1 MLQARG
7 LGENGSDQ
15 TALQVEGVAQSAS
28 RCGLLTLLSSWP
40 WRTPL
45 SLQYS
50 CMAEGGGPALGTS
63 LPPALLPQS
72 PCVVEPC

>member
-7 LGENGSDQ
+7 LGENGSAE
-15 TALQVEGVAQSAS
+15 TALQVERVAQSAS
-28 RCGLLTLLSSWP
+28 GCGLLTLPSSWP

-50 CMAEGGGPALGTS
+50 CMAEGGGPA
-63 LPPALLPQS
+63 
-72 PCVVEPC
+72 